1 MIAVATPLA
10 ENISANLSEKDEC
23 TDEREYS
30 IDTEKTNQPSRW
42 PLGWVQSTTTI
53 PEASCEGDD
62 WIAKAWQLVC
72 QIAGI
77 SNNWD
82 GEGGPRPDP
91 GVTEAAE
98 LLLSRLRMSRLGAIP
113 VPFVC
118 PISGGG
124 IQFEWNSPKKHL
136 EIEFLDTSTIAFLK
150 EELTPQGEST
160 ETGEYPL
167 WDAESTRQLLYWFA
181 AV

>member
-1 MIAVATPLA
+1 MIAIATPLA
-10 ENISANLSEKDEC
+10 ANIFTNLSGKDEC
-23 TDEREYS
+23 ADQRGYS
-30 IDTEKTNQPSRW
+30 IDTAKTNQPCRW

-53 PEASCEGDD
+53 QEISPERDD
-62 WIAKAWQLVC
+62 WIGKALLLVC
-72 QIAGI
+72 QIAEI
-77 SNNWD
+77 PNNWD
-82 GEGGPRPDP
+82 GEGSPQPDP
-91 GVTEAAE
+91 GVTEAAR
-98 LLLSRLRMSRLGAIP
+98 LLLRRLRGSRLGAIP

-167 WDAESTRQLLYWFA
+167 GDAESTRQLLYWFA